1 MSEFKLD
8 SIDLQL
14 FATKSG
20 SNAEDLML
28 GAGTIYFERFDRQG
42 QPTGILHHCGNV
54 DAFNLT
60 TEVTTVAKNSSMNRA
75 RELMAEVTTQVAAR
89 IAMTFTEYDPVNLS
103 LGLYGEAGVETQEEK
118 TVAGEIYTVSPD
130 SVLRLPYYNVSDVIL
145 APLSATPAEVGAAV
159 MQTSLGTDGTLTTG
173 GTYTG
178 TESTDY
184 YIRIT
189 AANTAPG
196 AIAGCEFQWAK
207 GSVAGTYSADIEAD
221 GSAQVLE
228 HGITVQFNVAA
239 GQNFVANEIYKFTVT
254 AASGAYVKGRDY
266 HVYEV
271 EARAG
276 IINIPPTSTIPEN
289 SKIVASY
296 QVAKGK
302 FPKIMGAI
310 AGRIE
315 GRLLFIG
322 DPNKGPCYNGEFWKC
337 SMKPNGDL
345 SGLIGTEFGSYPIQA
360 TCISDRQNHP
370 DEPFYKLVKVM

>member
-1 MSEFKLD
+1 MNEFKLD
-8 SIDLQL
+8 SLDLQL

-42 QPTGILHHCGNV
+42 VPTGILHHCGNV

-60 TEVTTVAKNSSMNRA
+60 TEVTSIAKNSSMNRA

-89 IAMTFTEYDPVNLS
+89 IAMTFTEYDPANLS
-103 LGLYGEAGVETQEEK
+103 MGLYGEAGVETQEEK

-130 SVLRLPYYNVSDVIL
+130 SVLRVPHYNISDVIL
-145 APLSATPAEVGAAV
+145 TPLNATPAAISAAA
-159 MQTSLGTDGTLTTG
+159 MMTNNASDGTLTTG
-173 GTYTG
+173 GAYTG
-178 TESTDY
+178 TESADY

-189 AANTAPG
+189 AANTTAG
-196 AIAGCEFQWAK
+196 DIAGCKFQWTK
-207 GSVAGTYSADIEAD
+207 GSVAGTYSADIEVD

-228 HGITVQFNVAA
+228 KGITVQFNAAA
-239 GQNFVANEIYKFTVT
+239 GQKFVSNEIYKFTAT

-276 IINIPPTSTIPEN
+276 IVNILPTSTIPEN
-289 SKIVASY
+289 TKVVASY
-296 QVAKGK
+296 HVAKGK

-322 DPNKGPCYNGEFWKC
+322 DPNKGPCYNGEFWKV

-345 SGLIGTEFGSYPIQA
+345 TGLIGTEFGSYPIQA
-360 TCISDRQNHP
+360 TCISDRQDHP